1 LQLSLFQ
8 LSEMVIT
15 SPVGLPP
22 SISLQIN
29 APLVPYHKIRE
40 EYSSGMKKQELTQW
54 WLDLIETR
62 IEAFLAERKFDDKAV
77 PFNYIDQPPTS
88 LEAIRKNL
96 QIIHHM
102 MALHEKD
109 EYQIRQLLIE
119 PLQKEI
125 YSKIDEFLRVM
136 KYILWNELK
145 LLQNGTEPSLDLGF
159 ARFQEMKT
167 FLPKT
172 KSEQLENMFHDIN
185 YILQMKKLEENF
197 WVELSVA
204 PGVLNRKKVSDI
216 VPITGLIMGKLH
228 RIENELKTVLDH
240 WGNRGSSNR
249 FHAR

>member
-1 LQLSLFQ
+1 
-8 LSEMVIT
+8 MVIT
-15 SPVGLPP
+15 SLELPP

-40 EYSSGMKKQELTQW
+40 EFSSGMKKQELTQW
-54 WLDLIETR
+54 WLDLIETK

-102 MALHEKD
+102 LDLQEKD

-125 YSKIDEFLRVM
+125 YSKIDGFLRVM

-145 LLQNGTEPSLDLGF
+145 LLQNEPSLDLGF
-159 ARFQEMKT
+159 ARFQEMKN

-185 YILQMKKLEENF
+185 YILQMKKKI
-197 WVELSVA
+197 
-204 PGVLNRKKVSDI
+204 GRKLL
-216 VPITGLIMGKLH
+216 G
-228 RIENELKTVLDH
+228 
-240 WGNRGSSNR
+240 
-249 FHAR
+249 